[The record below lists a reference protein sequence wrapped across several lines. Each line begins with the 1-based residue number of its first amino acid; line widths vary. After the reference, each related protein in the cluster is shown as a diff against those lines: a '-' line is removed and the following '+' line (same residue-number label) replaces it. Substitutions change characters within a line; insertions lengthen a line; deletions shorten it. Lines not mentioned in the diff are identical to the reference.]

1 MPNLILLCLMISER
15 ILENAPTRWAQTEVT
30 QIFVMKS
37 NMRSLNNKAVELYTS
52 LLLDCV

>member
-1 MPNLILLCLMISER
+1 MISER
-15 ILENAPTRWAQTEVT
+15 IILENAPTRWAQTEVP
-30 QIFVMKS
+30 QILVLKS